1 MSPQSASAAS
11 AAWTRLAAVLL
22 ARAYRASV
30 LTLSAVAIAPML
42 IGWASF
48 VIKSGSMEPSINV
61 GDVVV
66 SRPYEM
72 PEKIAVGRV
81 YVFNDPAAGR
91 DELLTHRIVELRDDG
106 SYTSA
111 GDANE
116 VTDFTPV
123 SATDVEA
130 RAIILAPYVGLP
142 VAWMQAGEWVK
153 LALWLLLTIAAFVLA
168 TRDLEGEPPK
178 SNLLGLV
185 LDRRRNRRTTGS
197 GDGAREE
204 QPAAGAPEKVA
215 AHRRGVA
222 PAVLGVV
229 LALLSTGLGSANAA
243 YTAQS
248 RNSGNTWTTGPWVQ
262 PYVGAV
268 LADAPFSFWLLD
280 ETGPTITAQDR
291 SGNNILGTYKS
302 TTIRGEAGGLTAN
315 NPGTSMRTTSALA
328 LTSANL
334 IASST
339 THTFEYWFKTN
350 DQSGGYLSGFGSST
364 TTGTPNDEDR
374 IVRLTSTGRITYGD
388 WNTSQK
394 SILTT
399 PLAYDDNAWHH
410 LAVVSTPAAGGRQ
423 DTVIYVDG
431 SARASGR
438 TSRVD
443 NYNGYVRIGGGSGT
457 AAFSGSIDNV
467 SVYGTALSVSRVAAH
482 WVAR

>member
-1 MSPQSASAAS
+1 MSPQSTSAVI

-22 ARAYRASV
+22 ARGYRASV

-42 IGWASF
+42 FGWASF

-61 GDVVV
+61 GDVVA

-81 YVFNDPAAGR
+81 YVFDDPAAGS
-91 DELLTHRIVELRDDG
+91 DHLLTHRIVELRDDG

-142 VAWMQAGEWVK
+142 VVWMQVGEWVK

-168 TRDLEGEPPK
+168 TRNLEGEPPK
-178 SNLLGLV
+178 SNMLGLM

-197 GDGAREE
+197 SDPGEE
-204 QPAAGAPEKVA
+204 PPVTGAPEKVD
-215 AHRRGVA
+215 AHRRGVV

-229 LALLSTGLGSANAA
+229 LALFATGLGSANAE

-268 LADAPFSFWLLD
+268 LADAPTAFWLLD
-280 ETGPTITAQDR
+280 ETAGTATAQDR
-291 SGNNILGTYKS
+291 SGNTVLGNYKPAAVL
-302 TTIRGEAGGLTAN
+302 GQAGGLPG
-315 NPGTSMRTTSALA
+315 NPGTSLRTGGGLS
-328 LTSANL
+328 LTNAA
-334 IASST
+334 ASVSPA
-339 THTFEYWFKTN
+339 THTFELWART
-350 DQSGGYLSGFGSST
+350 SSTTGGSLVGFGSSAT
-364 TTGTPNDEDR
+364 TAIPPYEDR
-374 IVRLTSTGRITYGD
+374 VLRITATGRITYGD
-388 WNTSQK
+388 WSTNQLSV
-394 SILTT
+394 LTT
-399 PLAYDDNAWHH
+399 PAAYNNDAWHH
-410 LAVVSTPAAGGRQ
+410 VVVVSVPSNGNRET
-423 DTVIYVDG
+423 TTIYVDG
-431 SARASGR
+431 VARVSGQS
-438 TSRVD
+438 SRVET
-443 NYNGYVRIGGGSGT
+443 YTGYVRVGGGSGSS
-457 AAFSGSIDNV
+457 AFNGSIDNV
-467 SVYGTALSVSRVAAH
+467 SVYGTALSASRVAAH
-482 WVAR
+482 WAAR